1 MLISLPPLFKSVQNT
16 IEEKNFLQQYEEDLY
31 FAQSLAIST
40 RRVVYYKYD
49 GYKRTYK
56 YTNVYG
62 DIFIERKVP
71 DGVTISHGHL
81 SNFRI
86 NGLGNVSSFGNIW
99 VQVNKKKYRIFISI
113 GSGRFEIF
121 EYSS

>member
-16 IEEKNFLQQYEEDLY
+16 IEEKHFLQQYEEDLF

-49 GYKRTYK
+49 NSKRTYK
-56 YTNVYG
+56 YTNIYG
-62 DIFIERKVP
+62 DTLIERKVP
-71 DGVTISHGHL
+71 DNVSISHGHL
-81 SNFRI
+81 SSFRF
-86 NGLGNVSSFGNIW
+86 NGYGNVSSFGNIW
-99 VQVNKKKYRIFISI
+99 VQMNKKQYRIFISI

-121 EYSS
+121 EHSS